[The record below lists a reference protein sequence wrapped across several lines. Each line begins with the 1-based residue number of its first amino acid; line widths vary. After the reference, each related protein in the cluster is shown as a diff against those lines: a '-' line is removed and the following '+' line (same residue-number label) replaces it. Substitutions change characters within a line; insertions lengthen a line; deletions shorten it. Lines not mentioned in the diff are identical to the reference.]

1 MAGRFPFPRYAD
13 GWFQVAYSDEL
24 AAGAVLPLRYFGRD
38 LVLFRT
44 ESGAAQVLDAY
55 CPHMG
60 AHLGYGGKVIG
71 DCVECPFH
79 AWRFDGQGACA
90 TIPYADKIPPRAR
103 LRAWPVREINGLIMV
118 WYHAAGA
125 APTWEVPVVSEYG
138 SDDWTPYER
147 RRWKVRSH
155 NQDMAE
161 NAVDRAHFFYVHG
174 MAEMPTTHAEVDGH
188 VLRVLSESK
197 YSTKGGKVEG
207 SVESISHGFG
217 FATTRFKGIVETLL
231 VASVTTIDEEDVD
244 VRFSFMVRKL
254 PHKDVTKTVGR
265 AFIAEI
271 ERQLGQDIPIWE
283 HKRYVTPPLLC
294 DGDGPIG
301 LFRKWVKQF
310 YSSAE
315 GSDPSRATTSASS
328 STIA

>member
-24 AAGAVLPLRYFGRD
+24 APGAVMPLRYFGRD

-44 ESGAAQVLDAY
+44 ESGAAQILDAY

-60 AHLGYGGKVIG
+60 AHLGHGGKVVG

-79 AWRFDGQGACA
+79 AWRFDGAGACA
-90 TIPYADKIPPRAR
+90 AIPYADKIPPRAR
-103 LRAWPVREINGLIMV
+103 LKSWPVREVNGLIMV

-125 APTWEVPVVSEYG
+125 APTWEVPVIAEVG
-138 SDDWTPYER
+138 SDEWTPYER

-155 NQDMAE
+155 NQEMAE
-161 NAVDRAHFFYVHG
+161 NAVDRAHFLYVHG
-174 MAEMPTTHAEVDGH
+174 MAEMPTTQAEVDGH

-197 YSTKGGKVEG
+197 YVTKGGKVAG
-207 SVESISHGFG
+207 SVESISWGFG

-231 VASVTTIDEEDVD
+231 VASVTTIDENDVD
-244 VRFSFMVRKL
+244 VRFSFTVRKL

-271 ERQLGQDIPIWE
+271 ERQLNQDIPIWE
-283 HKRYVTPPLLC
+283 NKRYVAPPLLC

-310 YSSAE
+310 YSEAGAE
-315 GSDPSRATTSASS
+315 AA
-328 STIA
+328 

>member
-24 AAGAVLPLRYFGRD
+24 APGAVMPLRYFGRD

-44 ESGAAQVLDAY
+44 AAGAAQVLDAY

-60 AHLGYGGKVIG
+60 AHLGHGGRVVG

-79 AWRFDGQGACA
+79 AWRFDGNGQCA
-90 TIPYADKIPPRAR
+90 AIPYAEKVPPRAR
-103 LRAWPVREINGLIMV
+103 LRPWPVREVNGLIMV
-118 WYHAAGA
+118 WYHGVGA
-125 APTWEVPVVSEYG
+125 EPTWEVPALAEYG

-155 NQDMAE
+155 NQEMAE

-174 MAEMPTTHAEVDGH
+174 TAEMPTSNAEIDGH
-188 VLRVLSESK
+188 VLRVLSD
-197 YSTKGGKVEG
+197 TKMTTKAGKVGG
-207 SVESISHGFG
+207 SIESISHGFG

-231 VASVTTIDEEDVD
+231 VASVTTIDESDVD
-244 VRFSFMVRKL
+244 VRFSFTIRKL

-271 ERQLGQDIPIWE
+271 ERQLNQDIPIWE
-283 HKRYVTPPLLC
+283 NKRYVSPPLLC

-310 YSSAE
+310 YS
-315 GSDPSRATTSASS
+315 PASEQV
-328 STIA
+328 A

>member
-1 MAGRFPFPRYAD
+1 MSARFPFPRYAD

-24 AAGAVLPLRYFGRD
+24 AAGQVLPLRYFGRD

-60 AHLGYGGKVIG
+60 AHLGHGGRVVG

-79 AWRFDGQGACA
+79 AWRFDGAGACA
-90 TIPYADKIPPRAR
+90 AIPYAEKIPPRAR
-103 LRAWPVREINGLIMV
+103 LKSWPVREVNGLIMV
-118 WYHAAGA
+118 WYHAAGG
-125 APTWEVPVVSEYG
+125 APTWDVPVVPEVG
-138 SDDWTPYER
+138 SDEWTPYER

-155 NQDMAE
+155 NQEMAE

-174 MAEMPTTHAEVDGH
+174 MAEMPTTRAEVDGH
-188 VLRVLSESK
+188 ILRVLSESK
-197 YSTKGGKVEG
+197 YVTKGGKVSG
-207 SVESISHGFG
+207 SVESISWGFG

-231 VASVTTIDEEDVD
+231 VASVTTIDEHDVD
-244 VRFSFMVRKL
+244 VRFSFTVRKL

-271 ERQLGQDIPIWE
+271 ERQLNQDIPIWE
-283 HKRYVTPPLLC
+283 HKRYVAPPLLC

-310 YSSAE
+310 YSEAAAE
-315 GSDPSRATTSASS
+315 AA
-328 STIA
+328 